1 MDAAGRA
8 GGSQQGHP
16 GGGDGDAPG
25 DAPMDRYLRS
35 QGLYR
40 KKVAKDG
47 SCLFRAV
54 AEQVLHSQSR
64 HMDVRMACVD
74 YLRKNREKFEAFIEG
89 PFEEYLKNLEN
100 PQEWVGQVEISA
112 LSLMYKKDFI
122 IYREPNASPSR
133 VTENGFSDKVL
144 LCFSNGNHYDIV
156 YPIEYAEKAAL
167 CQSLLYELL
176 YEKVFNVDVK
186 KIVAELSAVGGTG
199 ESNGSSEVSASDS
212 EDDNYR
218 SKATTASDV
227 NGMKS
232 LSGNKHL
239 ESNGNST
246 LVVVP
251 KKVLKSLDP
260 LVYRNIEY
268 DVWLQSK
275 WDQQKQ
281 DFSIAAGMQYS
292 VGDKC
297 KVRLDH
303 NGKFYN
309 AHIQEVRSDNG
320 PVVVFVEELGA
331 KHAVSLKSLKP
342 LPQTSPMEGWNTV
355 PGKKIKKFF
364 PTWGQNAQPDAE
376 CRGPKGQSKSIKP
389 QSALPPRLQHTV
401 GTRQHQFLSSGP
413 QPHQTSTEQKP
424 PGRNPS
430 QSVRKAE
437 RERAEDLTPG
447 SRDCN
452 YFGLSPEERREK
464 QAIEESRSLYEI
476 QQRDEQAF
484 PALCNNQSVCQAA
497 TQTMDT
503 SNQKKFSTNERRNS
517 KWTAEVEEQQK
528 EKESN
533 SRQIH
538 LSQKLEPNSSENSQD
553 ESYPKASSPL
563 EQVKIDSAFLA
574 EQVRNVCLISKFSS
588 QETSDKGEL
597 HHSHNLTECLP
608 SITPTP
614 SPVFSEVHL
623 PPPVP
628 SVPAIVP
635 AWPSEPTSYGP
646 AGIPSQIPASSLMP
660 GPAAGPDSIV
670 SQAQVTSASVAGVP
684 VWLQAVNQP
693 LMPLPQTL
701 NPYQDPLYPGFPL
714 SEKGERAVAPS
725 YSLCNTGEDLPKDK
739 NILRFFFNLGVKAYS
754 CPMWA
759 PHSYL
764 YPLHQAYLAACRMYP
779 NVSLPVYPHSPWFQ
793 EAPPAQNESETARP
807 NRHFGVQSE
816 ARSNGQI
823 PQVDSRSPSLPLIIP
838 TAQVTESQGQVC
850 VETENPAQA
859 LHANYEE
866 SLRGKNMFPQP
877 PFGHNHFLGAVPIA
891 PHFFPHFWYGYP
903 VQGFIE
909 NSVGRPSVVMSPE
922 DKEAAAG
929 TSANMY
935 VGKESSPPVPGVNC
949 AEQLQKT
956 NSSSGTNT
964 VPFPVAGPGSQ
975 CSAPKDTSV
984 RAPQLE
990 QTCPL
995 AAPKQKTSGQQQH
1008 SAPQT
1013 QGTERQPAAPAS
1025 QPLLSEPPKSELKN
1039 SIPSRKEKTGK
1050 GRDSKGAANLQT
1062 ESRAQRM
1069 REESSEDENEVSD
1082 MLRSGRSKQFYNQ
1095 TYGGG
1100 RRPRLERGYS
1110 SRGGYQFQR
1119 NEEAWKGPPGR
1130 SRDDSYQYQRNF
1142 RGQPYR
1148 NDRRRATLGDNQR
1161 GQQA

>member
-1 MDAAGRA
+1 
-8 GGSQQGHP
+8 
-16 GGGDGDAPG
+16 
-25 DAPMDRYLRS
+25 
-35 QGLYR
+35 
-40 KKVAKDG
+40 K
-47 SCLFRAV
+47 
-54 AEQVLHSQSR
+54 
-64 HMDVRMACVD
+64 
-74 YLRKNREKFEAFIEG
+74 
-89 PFEEYLKNLEN
+89 
-100 PQEWVGQVEISA
+100 
-112 LSLMYKKDFI
+112 I
-122 IYREPNASPSR
+122 I
-133 VTENGFSDKVL
+133 
-144 LCFSNGNHYDIV
+144 
-156 YPIEYAEKAAL
+156 
-167 CQSLLYELL
+167 
-176 YEKVFNVDVK
+176 
-186 KIVAELSAVGGTG
+186 AELSAVGVTE

-218 SKATTASDV
+218 NKATTVSDM
-227 NGMKS
+227 NGLKS
-232 LSGNKHL
+232 LSGSKHL
-239 ESNGNST
+239 KSNGNPT
-246 LVVVP
+246 LLVLP
-251 KKVLKSLDP
+251 KKVLKSLNP
-260 LVYRNIEY
+260 SVYRNVEY

-309 AHIQEVRSDNG
+309 AHIQEVCSENG
-320 PVVVFVEELGA
+320 PVVVFVEELG
-331 KHAVSLKSLKP
+331 SLKP
-342 LPQTSPMEGWNTV
+342 LPQASPMEGWNTV

-364 PTWGQNAQPDAE
+364 PTWGQNAQPDAD
-376 CRGPKGQSKSIKP
+376 CRGAKNQSKSIKP

-401 GTRQHQFLSSGP
+401 GTRQHQFLCSGP
-413 QPHQTSTEQKP
+413 QPHQTSTEQKA

-430 QSVRKAE
+430 QTVRKPD
-437 RERAEDLTPG
+437 RERTEDLNHG

-484 PALCNNQSVCQAA
+484 PALSNVCFHSAFFILVHEPLI
-497 TQTMDT
+497 
-503 SNQKKFSTNERRNS
+503 SNCFAVLALQYNS
-517 KWTAEVEEQQK
+517 KVKGIFFTLTFYIEIC
-528 EKESN
+528 ES
-533 SRQIH
+533 I
-538 LSQKLEPNSSENSQD
+538 NSQD

-563 EQVKIDSAFLA
+563 EQVKTDSPIPA
-574 EQVRNVCLISKFSS
+574 EQ
-588 QETSDKGEL
+588 
-597 HHSHNLTECLP
+597 NLTECLP
-608 SITPTP
+608 SVTPTP

-623 PPPVP
+623 PPAVP

-635 AWPSEPTSYGP
+635 AWPSEPTTYGP
-646 AGIPSQIPASSLMP
+646 AGIPAQIPASSLMP
-660 GPAAGPDSIV
+660 APATGPDSIV
-670 SQAQVTSASVAGVP
+670 SQAQVTSAPVAGVP
-684 VWLQAVNQP
+684 VSLQAVNQP

-701 NPYQDPLYPGFPL
+701 NPYQDPLYPGFPF

-725 YSLCNTGEDLPKDK
+725 YSLCNTGEDLPKDQ
-739 NILRFFFNLGVKAYS
+739 ILFFSFPHPVLQAYS

-779 NVSLPVYPHSPWFQ
+779 NVSLPVYPHNPWFQ
-793 EAPPAQNESETARP
+793 EAPPTQNENETART
-807 NRHFGVQSE
+807 NRHFPVLSE

-838 TAQVTESQGQVC
+838 TAQVSESQGQVC
-850 VETENPAQA
+850 VETENPVQA

-891 PHFFPHFWYGYP
+891 PPFFPHFWYGYP

-909 NSVGRPSVVMSPE
+909 NSVARPNVVMSPE
-922 DKEAAAG
+922 DKEATAS
-929 TSANMY
+929 TSATMY
-935 VGKESSPPVPGVNC
+935 VAKECSPPVPVVNC

-956 NSSSGTNT
+956 NSSSSSNT
-964 VPFPVAGPGSQ
+964 VPFPVAGASSD
-975 CSAPKDTSV
+975 CSVPKETSA

-995 AAPKQKTSGQQQH
+995 ASPAKQKPAGQQNR
-1008 SAPQT
+1008 SLQT
-1013 QGTERQPAAPAS
+1013 QGTERQTAVPNTP
-1025 QPLLSEPPKSELKN
+1025 PLLAEPLKNELKN
-1039 SIPSRKEKTGK
+1039 SIPSRKEKTDK
-1050 GRDSKGAANLQT
+1050 GRDSKGAGNLQT
-1062 ESRAQRM
+1062 ESRAQRT
-1069 REESSEDENEVSD
+1069 REESSEDESEVSD

-1100 RRPRLERGYS
+1100 RRPRLEWGYS

-1119 NEEAWKGPPGR
+1119 NEEAWKGPPSR

-1142 RGQPYR
+1142 RGRPYR

-1161 GQQA
+1161 GHQA

>member
-8 GGSQQGHP
+8 GGGEQSQP
-16 GGGDGDAPG
+16 GSGRDAPG
-25 DAPMDRYLRS
+25 DTSMDRYLRY

-64 HMDVRMACVD
+64 HIDVRMACVD

-89 PFEEYLKNLEN
+89 SFEDYLKSLEN

-122 IYREPNASPSR
+122 IYQEPNASPSR

-176 YEKVFNVDVK
+176 YEKVFDVDVK
-186 KIVAELSAVGGTG
+186 KIMAELSAVGVAE

-212 EDDNYR
+212 EDDSYR
-218 SKATTASDV
+218 SKATTVSDM

-239 ESNGNST
+239 ESNGSPT
-246 LVVVP
+246 SLVLP

-268 DVWLQSK
+268 DVWLRSR

-292 VGDKC
+292 IGDKC

-309 AHIQEVRSDNG
+309 AHIQEVCSENG

-355 PGKKIKKFF
+355 PGKKIKKFY

-376 CRGPKGQSKSIKP
+376 CRGPKNQSKSIKP

-401 GTRQHQFLSSGP
+401 GTRQHQFLCSGP
-413 QPHQTSTEQKP
+413 QPHQTSTEQKA
-424 PGRNPS
+424 PGRTPS
-430 QSVRKAE
+430 QSARKAE
-437 RERAEDLTPG
+437 RERGEELSHHG
-447 SRDCN
+447 SRDCH

-484 PALCNNQSVCQAA
+484 PALCNNQLVCQAA
-497 TQTMDT
+497 TQTVDNV
-503 SNQKKFSTNERRNS
+503 NQKKFSNSERRNS
-517 KWTAEVEEQQK
+517 KWTAEVEDQK

-538 LSQKLEPNSSENSQD
+538 LSQKLEPNSSEN
-553 ESYPKASSPL
+553 
-563 EQVKIDSAFLA
+563 
-574 EQVRNVCLISKFSS
+574 
-588 QETSDKGEL
+588 
-597 HHSHNLTECLP
+597 LTECLP
-608 SITPTP
+608 SVTPTP

-623 PPPVP
+623 PPAVP

-635 AWPSEPTSYGP
+635 AWPSEPATYGP
-646 AGIPSQIPASSLMP
+646 AGIPTQIPASSLMP
-660 GPAAGPDSIV
+660 GPATGPDSIV
-670 SQAQVTSASVAGVP
+670 SQAQVTSASGAGVP

-701 NPYQDPLYPGFPL
+701 NPYQDPLYPGFPFN
-714 SEKGERAVAPS
+714 EKGERAVAPP
-725 YSLCNTGEDLPKDK
+725 YSLCSTGDDLPKDK

-779 NVSLPVYPHSPWFQ
+779 NVSLPVYPHNPWFQ
-793 EAPPAQNESETARP
+793 EAAPAQNENDTARP
-807 NRHFGVQSE
+807 NRHFAVQTE

-823 PQVDSRSPSLPLIIP
+823 PQVDRSPSLPLIIP
-838 TAQVTESQGQVC
+838 SAQVTESQGQVC
-850 VETENPAQA
+850 VEPENPAQA

-891 PHFFPHFWYGYP
+891 PPFFPHFWYGYP

-909 NSVGRPSVVMSPE
+909 NSVARPNVVLSPE

-929 TSANMY
+929 TSASMY
-935 VGKESSPPVPGVNC
+935 VGKECSPPVPGVNC

-956 NSSSGTNT
+956 NSGSNT
-964 VPFPVAGPGSQ
+964 VPFPVAAAGT
-975 CSAPKDTSV
+975 PKDTSA

-990 QTCPL
+990 QTSP
-995 AAPKQKTSGQQQH
+995 AAPKQKAAGQQH
-1008 SAPQT
+1008 RPPQT
-1013 QGTERQPAAPAS
+1013 QGPDRPTAGPSTQA
-1025 QPLLSEPPKSELKN
+1025 LLAEPPKNELKAGT
-1039 SIPSRKEKTGK
+1039 PGRKERPAK
-1050 GRDSKGAANLQT
+1050 GRESKGAGNAQPD
-1062 ESRAQRM
+1062 SRAQRT
-1069 REESSEDENEVSD
+1069 REESSEDDTEVSD

-1100 RRPRLERGYS
+1100 RRPRPDRGYS

-1119 NEEAWKGPPGR
+1119 NEEAWKGPPSR
-1130 SRDDSYQYQRNF
+1130 SRDDGYQYQRNF

-1148 NDRRRATLGDNQR
+1148 NDRRRAALGDNQR

>member
-8 GGSQQGHP
+8 GGGEQSHP
-16 GGGDGDAPG
+16 GSGGDAPG
-25 DAPMDRYLRS
+25 DTSMDRYLRS

-64 HMDVRMACVD
+64 HIDVRMACVD
-74 YLRKNREKFEAFIEG
+74 YLRKHREKFEAFIEG
-89 PFEEYLKNLEN
+89 PFEDYLKSLEN

-122 IYREPNASPSR
+122 IYQEPNASPSR

-176 YEKVFNVDVK
+176 YEKVFDMDVK
-186 KIVAELSAVGGTG
+186 KIMAELSAVGVTE

-218 SKATTASDV
+218 SKATTVSDM

-239 ESNGNST
+239 ESNGNPTS
-246 LVVVP
+246 LVLP

-260 LVYRNIEY
+260 LVYRNVEY
-268 DVWLQSK
+268 DVWLRSK

-292 VGDKC
+292 IGDKC

-309 AHIQEVRSDNG
+309 AHIQEVFSQNG

-355 PGKKIKKFF
+355 PGKKIKKFY

-376 CRGPKGQSKSIKP
+376 CRGPKNQSKSIKP

-401 GTRQHQFLSSGP
+401 GTRQHQFLCSGP
-413 QPHQTSTEQKP
+413 QPHQTSTEQKAP
-424 PGRNPS
+424 VRNPS
-430 QSVRKAE
+430 QSARKVE
-437 RERAEDLTPG
+437 RERSEELSHG

-497 TQTMDT
+497 TQTVDNV
-503 SNQKKFSTNERRNS
+503 NQKKFSNSERRNS
-517 KWTAEVEEQQK
+517 KWTAEVEEQK

-538 LSQKLEPNSSENSQD
+538 LSQKLEPNSSEKNSQD

-563 EQVKIDSAFLA
+563 EQVKTDSPILA
-574 EQVRNVCLISKFSS
+574 EQ
-588 QETSDKGEL
+588 
-597 HHSHNLTECLP
+597 NLTECLTT
-608 SITPTP
+608 ITPTP

-623 PPPVP
+623 PPAVP

-635 AWPSEPTSYGP
+635 AWPSEPATYGP
-646 AGIPSQIPASSLMP
+646 AGIPTQIPASSLMP
-660 GPAAGPDSIV
+660 GPATGPDSIV
-670 SQAQVTSASVAGVP
+670 SQA
-684 VWLQAVNQP
+684 
-693 LMPLPQTL
+693 QTL
-701 NPYQDPLYPGFPL
+701 NPYQDPLYPGFPFN
-714 SEKGERAVAPS
+714 EKGERAVAPP
-725 YSLCNTGEDLPKDK
+725 YSLCSTGEDLPKDK

-779 NVSLPVYPHSPWFQ
+779 NVSLPVYPHNPWFQ
-793 EAPPAQNESETARP
+793 EAAPTQNENETARP
-807 NRHFGVQSE
+807 NRHFAVQTE

-823 PQVDSRSPSLPLIIP
+823 PQVDRSPSLPLIIP
-838 TAQVTESQGQVC
+838 SAQVTESQGQVC
-850 VETENPAQA
+850 VEPENPAQA

-891 PHFFPHFWYGYP
+891 PPFFPHFWYGYP

-909 NSVGRPSVVMSPE
+909 NSVARPNVVLSPE
-922 DKEAAAG
+922 DKEAAVG
-929 TSANMY
+929 TSASMY
-935 VGKESSPPVPGVNC
+935 VGKECSPPVPGVNC
-949 AEQLQKT
+949 AEQLQKSNT
-956 NSSSGTNT
+956 GSGSNT
-964 VPFPVAGPGSQ
+964 VPFPVAAAGT
-975 CSAPKDTSV
+975 PKDASA

-990 QTCPL
+990 QTCPS
-995 AAPKQKTSGQQQH
+995 AASKQKADGQQNRP
-1008 SAPQT
+1008 PQT
-1013 QGTERQPAAPAS
+1013 QGPERPTAGPS
-1025 QPLLSEPPKSELKN
+1025 TQPLLAEPPKTELK
-1039 SIPSRKEKTGK
+1039 PGTPGRKEKPAK
-1050 GRDSKGAANLQT
+1050 GRESKGAGNVQT
-1062 ESRAQRM
+1062 ESRVQRT
-1069 REESSEDENEVSD
+1069 REESSEDDTEVSD

-1100 RRPRLERGYS
+1100 RRPRPDRGYS

-1119 NEEAWKGPPGR
+1119 NEDAWKGPPSR
-1130 SRDDSYQYQRNF
+1130 SRDDGYQYQRNF

>member
-1 MDAAGRA
+1 
-8 GGSQQGHP
+8 S
-16 GGGDGDAPG
+16 
-25 DAPMDRYLRS
+25 MDRYLRS

-40 KKVAKDG
+40 KRVAKDG

-54 AEQVLHSQSR
+54 AEQVLHCQSR
-64 HMDVRMACVD
+64 HIDVRMACVD

-89 PFEEYLKNLEN
+89 PFEEYLKCLEN

-122 IYREPNASPSR
+122 IYREPNASPSH

-156 YPIEYAEKAAL
+156 YPIEYSERAAL

-176 YEKVFNVDVK
+176 YERVFDTDVK
-186 KIVAELSAVGGTG
+186 QIIAELSAVDVTE

-212 EDDNYR
+212 EDDNYK
-218 SKATTASDV
+218 SKATTVSDM
-227 NGMKS
+227 NGLKS

-239 ESNGNST
+239 KSNGNST
-246 LVVVP
+246 FSILP
-251 KKVLKSLDP
+251 KKVIKSLNP
-260 LVYRNIEY
+260 SVYRNVEY

-309 AHIQEVRSDNG
+309 AHIQEVCSENG

-364 PTWGQNAQPDAE
+364 PTWGQNAQADAD
-376 CRGPKGQSKSIKP
+376 CRGPKNQSKPVKP
-389 QSALPPRLQHTV
+389 QTALPPRLQHAV
-401 GTRQHQFLSSGP
+401 GTRQHQFLCPGP
-413 QPHQTSTEQKP
+413 QSHQTSTEQKA
-424 PGRNPS
+424 PGRSPS
-430 QSVRKAE
+430 QSVRKSD
-437 RERAEDLTPG
+437 RERTEDLNQ
-447 SRDCN
+447 SNRDCN
-452 YFGLSPEERREK
+452 YFGLSPEERKEK

-484 PALCNNQSVCQAA
+484 PALSNVCFFDSNFLTVFHFEGLILERQSLTGLSCNSH
-497 TQTMDT
+497 
-503 SNQKKFSTNERRNS
+503 
-517 KWTAEVEEQQK
+517 KWCHGSFTRLCLGVT
-528 EKESN
+528 ESN

-538 LSQKLEPNSSENSQD
+538 LSQKLEPNSSEDSQD

-563 EQVKIDSAFLA
+563 EQVKTDSPILA
-574 EQVRNVCLISKFSS
+574 EQK
-588 QETSDKGEL
+588 
-597 HHSHNLTECLP
+597 LTECLP
-608 SITPTP
+608 SATPAP
-614 SPVFSEVHL
+614 SPIFSEVHL
-623 PPPVP
+623 PPTVP
-628 SVPAIVP
+628 SLPAIVP
-635 AWPSEPTSYGP
+635 AWPSEPTTYGVP
-646 AGIPSQIPASSLMP
+646 GIPAQIPAPSMMP
-660 GPAAGPDSIV
+660 APATGPDSIV
-670 SQAQVTSASVAGVP
+670 SQAQVTSAPVAGVP
-684 VWLQAVNQP
+684 VSIQAVNQP

-701 NPYQDPLYPGFPL
+701 NPYQDPLYPGFPF

-779 NVSLPVYPHSPWFQ
+779 NVSLPVYPHNPWFQ
-793 EAPPAQNESETARP
+793 EAPQTPNENETART
-807 NRHFGVQSE
+807 NRHFPVQNE
-816 ARSNGQI
+816 AISNGQSS
-823 PQVDSRSPSLPLIIP
+823 QVDNRSPSLPLIIP
-838 TAQVTESQGQVC
+838 TAQVSESQGQIC
-850 VETENPAQA
+850 VESENPVQT
-859 LHANYEE
+859 LHTNYDD

-877 PFGHNHFLGAVPIA
+877 PFGHNPFLGAVPIA
-891 PHFFPHFWYGYP
+891 PPFFPHFWYGYP

-909 NSVGRPSVVMSPE
+909 NSAARPNVVMSPE
-922 DKEAAAG
+922 EKEA
-929 TSANMY
+929 TRSTPANMY
-935 VGKESSPPVPGVNC
+935 LAKECSPPVPGVSC
-949 AEQLQKT
+949 VEQPQKT
-956 NSSSGTNT
+956 NSGSSSST
-964 VPFPVAGPGSQ
+964 VPLPVVGASSE
-975 CSAPKDTSV
+975 CSAPNEPLA
-984 RAPQLE
+984 RAPKLE
-990 QTCPL
+990 QTCTSASP
-995 AAPKQKTSGQQQH
+995 AKQAIAGLQNR
-1008 SAPQT
+1008 APQI
-1013 QGTERQPAAPAS
+1013 QRIERQAVVPNPTTSLVA
-1025 QPLLSEPPKSELKN
+1025 EPPKNELKN
-1039 SIPSRKEKTGK
+1039 TIPSRKEKTDK
-1050 GRDSKGAANLQT
+1050 VRDSKGTGNLQA
-1062 ESRAQRM
+1062 ESRAQRT
-1069 REESSEDENEVSD
+1069 REESSEDESEVSD

-1100 RRPRLERGYS
+1100 RRPRLEWGYS

-1119 NEEAWKGPPGR
+1119 NEEAWKGPPSR
-1130 SRDDSYQYQRNF
+1130 SRDEGYQYQRNF
-1142 RGQPYR
+1142 RGRPYR

-1161 GQQA
+1161 GHQA

>member
-8 GGSQQGHP
+8 GGGEQSQP
-16 GGGDGDAPG
+16 GSGRDAPG
-25 DAPMDRYLRS
+25 DTSMDRYLRS

-64 HMDVRMACVD
+64 HIDVRMACVD
-74 YLRKNREKFEAFIEG
+74 YLRQNREKFEAFIEG
-89 PFEEYLKNLEN
+89 PFEDYLKSLEN

-122 IYREPNASPSR
+122 IYQEPNASPSR

-176 YEKVFNVDVK
+176 YEKVFDVDVK
-186 KIVAELSAVGGTG
+186 KIMAELSAVGVAE

-218 SKATTASDV
+218 SKATTVSDM

-239 ESNGNST
+239 ESNGSPT
-246 LVVVP
+246 SLVLP

-268 DVWLQSK
+268 DVWLRSR

-309 AHIQEVRSDNG
+309 AHIQEVCSENG

-355 PGKKIKKFF
+355 PGKKIKKFY

-376 CRGPKGQSKSIKP
+376 CRGPKNQSKSIKP

-401 GTRQHQFLSSGP
+401 GTRQHQFLCSGP
-413 QPHQTSTEQKP
+413 QPHQTSTEQKA

-430 QSVRKAE
+430 QSARKAE
-437 RERAEDLTPG
+437 RERGEELSQHGA
-447 SRDCN
+447 RDCH

-484 PALCNNQSVCQAA
+484 PALCNNQLVCQAA
-497 TQTMDT
+497 TQTVDNV
-503 SNQKKFSTNERRNS
+503 NQKKLFSNSERRNS
-517 KWTAEVEEQQK
+517 KWTAEVEEQK

-538 LSQKLEPNSSENSQD
+538 LSQKLEPNSSEN
-553 ESYPKASSPL
+553 
-563 EQVKIDSAFLA
+563 
-574 EQVRNVCLISKFSS
+574 
-588 QETSDKGEL
+588 
-597 HHSHNLTECLP
+597 LTECLP
-608 SITPTP
+608 SVTPTP

-623 PPPVP
+623 PPAVP

-635 AWPSEPTSYGP
+635 AWPSEPATYGP
-646 AGIPSQIPASSLMP
+646 AGIPTQIPASSLMP
-660 GPAAGPDSIV
+660 GPATGPDSIV
-670 SQAQVTSASVAGVP
+670 SQAQVTSASGAGVP

-701 NPYQDPLYPGFPL
+701 NPYQDPLYPGFPFN
-714 SEKGERAVAPS
+714 EKGERAVAPP
-725 YSLCNTGEDLPKDK
+725 YSLCSTGDDLPKDK

-779 NVSLPVYPHSPWFQ
+779 NVSLPVYPHNPWFQ
-793 EAPPAQNESETARP
+793 EAAPAQNENDPARP
-807 NRHFGVQSE
+807 NRHFAVQTE

-823 PQVDSRSPSLPLIIP
+823 PQVDRSPSLPLIIP
-838 TAQVTESQGQVC
+838 SAQVTESQGQVC
-850 VETENPAQA
+850 VEPENPAQA

-891 PHFFPHFWYGYP
+891 PPFFPHFWYGYP

-909 NSVGRPSVVMSPE
+909 NSVARPNLVLSPE

-929 TSANMY
+929 SSASMY
-935 VGKESSPPVPGVNC
+935 VGKECSPPVPGVNC

-956 NSSSGTNT
+956 NSGSNT
-964 VPFPVAGPGSQ
+964 VPFPVAAAGT
-975 CSAPKDTSV
+975 PKDTSA

-990 QTCPL
+990 QTCP
-995 AAPKQKTSGQQQH
+995 AAPKQKAAGQQH
-1008 SAPQT
+1008 RPPQT
-1013 QGTERQPAAPAS
+1013 QGPERPTAGPSTQA
-1025 QPLLSEPPKSELKN
+1025 LLAEPPKNELKAGT
-1039 SIPSRKEKTGK
+1039 PGRKERPAK
-1050 GRDSKGAANLQT
+1050 GRESKGAGNVQPD
-1062 ESRAQRM
+1062 SRAQRT
-1069 REESSEDENEVSD
+1069 REESSEDDTEVSD

-1100 RRPRLERGYS
+1100 RRPRPDRGYS

-1119 NEEAWKGPPGR
+1119 NEEAWKGPPSR
-1130 SRDDSYQYQRNF
+1130 SRDDGYQYQRNF

-1148 NDRRRATLGDNQR
+1148 NDRRRAALGDNQR

>member
-1 MDAAGRA
+1 MEAAGRA
-8 GGSQQGHP
+8 EGEEQSQRGGSSM
-16 GGGDGDAPG
+16 DTPG
-25 DAPMDRYLRS
+25 DASMDSYLRS

-40 KKVAKDG
+40 KRVAKDG

-64 HMDVRMACVD
+64 HIDVRMACVD

-89 PFEEYLKNLEN
+89 PYEEYLKCLEN

-122 IYREPNASPSR
+122 IYREPNASPSH

-156 YPIEYAEKAAL
+156 YPIEYSEKAAL

-176 YEKVFNVDVK
+176 YEKVFDTDVK
-186 KIVAELSAVGGTG
+186 KVIAELSAGGVTE
-199 ESNGSSEVSASDS
+199 ESNGSSDVSASDS
-212 EDDNYR
+212 DDDSYR
-218 SKATTASDV
+218 SKASTLSDM
-227 NGMKS
+227 NGLKS
-232 LSGNKHL
+232 AAGDKHL
-239 ESNGNST
+239 KSNENPAS
-246 LVVVP
+246 LVLP
-251 KKVLKSLDP
+251 KKVLKSLNP
-260 LVYRNIEY
+260 SVYRNVEY

-309 AHIQEVRSDNG
+309 AHIQEVCSENG

-342 LPQTSPMEGWNTV
+342 LPQASPMEGWNTV

-364 PTWGQNAQPDAE
+364 PTWGQNAQPDAD
-376 CRGPKGQSKSIKP
+376 CRGLKNQSKSIKP

-401 GTRQHQFLSSGP
+401 GARQHQFLCSGP
-413 QPHQTSTEQKP
+413 QSHQTSTEQKA

-430 QSVRKAE
+430 QTARKPE
-437 RERAEDLTPG
+437 WERAEDLNHST
-447 SRDCN
+447 RDSN
-452 YFGLSPEERREK
+452 YFGLSPEERWEK

-484 PALCNNQSVCQAA
+484 PALSNVGPSVCQAA
-497 TQTMDT
+497 TQTVDNL
-503 SNQKKFSTNERRNS
+503 NQKKLSGNERRNS
-517 KWTAEVEEQQK
+517 KWTAEVEEQK

-538 LSQKLEPNSSENSQD
+538 LSQKLEPNSSEKSSQD
-553 ESYPKASSPL
+553 ESYPKASPPL
-563 EQVKIDSAFLA
+563 ERVKTDSPVLA
-574 EQVRNVCLISKFSS
+574 EQ
-588 QETSDKGEL
+588 
-597 HHSHNLTECLP
+597 NLTECLP
-608 SITPTP
+608 SVTPTP
-614 SPVFSEVHL
+614 PPVFSEVHL
-623 PPPVP
+623 PPAVP

-635 AWPSEPTSYGP
+635 AWPSEPTPYGP
-646 AGIPSQIPASSLMP
+646 AGIPAQIPASSLMP
-660 GPAAGPDSIV
+660 APAAGPDSIV
-670 SQAQVTSASVAGVP
+670 SQAQVTSAPVAGVP
-684 VWLQAVNQP
+684 VSLQAVNQP

-701 NPYQDPLYPGFPL
+701 NPYQDPLYPGFPF

-779 NVSLPVYPHSPWFQ
+779 NVSLPVYPHNPWFQ
-793 EAPPAQNESETARP
+793 EAPPALNENETARAT
-807 NRHFGVQSE
+807 RHFPVQSE
-816 ARSNGQI
+816 ARANGQI
-823 PQVDSRSPSLPLIIP
+823 PQLDSRSPSLPLMIP
-838 TAQVTESQGQVC
+838 TAQVSEGQGQVC
-850 VETENPAQA
+850 VESENPVQA
-859 LHANYEE
+859 LHAGYEE
-866 SLRGKNMFPQP
+866 SLRGKTVFPQP

-891 PHFFPHFWYGYP
+891 PPFFPHFWYGYP

-909 NSVGRPSVVMSPE
+909 NSVARPNVILSPE
-922 DKEAAAG
+922 DKEAAAN
-929 TSANMY
+929 TSAGLY
-935 VGKESSPPVPGVNC
+935 VAKECSPPVNC

-956 NSSSGTNT
+956 NSSGDSNAALVPGAGTSGE
-964 VPFPVAGPGSQ
+964 
-975 CSAPKDTSV
+975 CSAPREASV
-984 RAPQLE
+984 RAPPLQ
-990 QTCPL
+990 QACPS
-995 AAPKQKTSGQQQH
+995 ASPAKQKAAGQQNR
-1008 SAPQT
+1008 SPQI
-1013 QGTERQPAAPAS
+1013 QGTERQSAAPNAP
-1025 QPLLSEPPKSELKN
+1025 PLLAEPLRNELKTG
-1039 SIPSRKEKTGK
+1039 PAGRKEKPDK
-1050 GRDSKGAANLQT
+1050 GRDPKSAGNLQA
-1062 ESRAQRM
+1062 ESRAPRM
-1069 REESSEDENEVSD
+1069 KEESSEDEGEVSD

-1100 RRPRLERGYS
+1100 RRPRLEWGYS

-1119 NEEAWKGPPGR
+1119 NEEAWKGPPSRG
-1130 SRDDSYQYQRNF
+1130 RDDGYQYQRNF
-1142 RGQPYR
+1142 RGRPYR
-1148 NDRRRATLGDNQR
+1148 NDRRRAALGDNHR
-1161 GQQA
+1161 GHQA

>member
-1 MDAAGRA
+1 MEAACKPD
-8 GGSQQGHP
+8 GGEQRHQ
-16 GGGDGDAPG
+16 GGGVGAPG
-25 DAPMDRYLRS
+25 DASMDGYLRS

-40 KKVAKDG
+40 KRVAKDG

-64 HMDVRMACVD
+64 HIDVRMACVD
-74 YLRKNREKFEAFIEG
+74 YLRKNREKFEAVSIF
-89 PFEEYLKNLEN
+89 
-100 PQEWVGQVEISA
+100 EWVGQVEISA

-122 IYREPNASPSR
+122 IYREPNASPSH

-156 YPIEYAEKAAL
+156 YPIEYSEKAAL

-176 YEKVFNVDVK
+176 YEKVFDTDVK
-186 KIVAELSAVGGTG
+186 KIIAELSAVGVTE

-218 SKATTASDV
+218 SKATTVSDM
-227 NGMKS
+227 NGLKS
-232 LSGNKHL
+232 VSGNKN
-239 ESNGNST
+239 NGNPT
-246 LVVVP
+246 LLVLP
-251 KKVLKSLDP
+251 KKVLKSLNP
-260 LVYRNIEY
+260 SVYRNVEY

-297 KVRLDH
+297 KDFESNVLK
-303 NGKFYN
+303 NGKIHRYFSLHN
-309 AHIQEVRSDNG
+309 SLFCR
-320 PVVVFVEELGA
+320 
-331 KHAVSLKSLKP
+331 HAVSLKSLKP
-342 LPQTSPMEGWNTV
+342 LPQASPMEGWNTV

-364 PTWGQNAQPDAE
+364 STWGQNAQPDAD
-376 CRGPKGQSKSIKP
+376 CRGPKNQSKSIKP

-401 GTRQHQFLSSGP
+401 GTRQHQFLCSGP
-413 QPHQTSTEQKP
+413 QPHQTSTEQKA

-430 QSVRKAE
+430 QTVRKPD
-437 RERAEDLTPG
+437 RERTEDVNHG

-484 PALCNNQSVCQAA
+484 PALSNSVCQAA
-497 TQTMDT
+497 TQTVDNL
-503 SNQKKFSTNERRNS
+503 NQKKFSNNERRNS
-517 KWTAEVEEQQK
+517 KWTAEMEEQK
-528 EKESN
+528 
-533 SRQIH
+533 
-538 LSQKLEPNSSENSQD
+538 
-553 ESYPKASSPL
+553 
-563 EQVKIDSAFLA
+563 
-574 EQVRNVCLISKFSS
+574 
-588 QETSDKGEL
+588 DK
-597 HHSHNLTECLP
+597 ECLP

-623 PPPVP
+623 PPAVP

-635 AWPSEPTSYGP
+635 AWPSEPTTYGP
-646 AGIPSQIPASSLMP
+646 AGIPTQIPASSLMP
-660 GPAAGPDSIV
+660 APATGPDSIV
-670 SQAQVTSASVAGVP
+670 SQAQVTSAPVAGVP
-684 VWLQAVNQP
+684 VSLQAVNQP

-701 NPYQDPLYPGFPL
+701 NPYQDPLYPGFPF

-779 NVSLPVYPHSPWFQ
+779 NVSLPVYPHNPWFQ
-793 EAPPAQNESETARP
+793 EAPPAQNENETART
-807 NRHFGVQSE
+807 NRHFPVQSE

-823 PQVDSRSPSLPLIIP
+823 PPGDGRSLSLPLIIP
-838 TAQVTESQGQVC
+838 TAPVSESQGQVC
-850 VETENPAQA
+850 VESENPAQA

-866 SLRGKNMFPQP
+866 SLRGKNVFPQP

-891 PHFFPHFWYGYP
+891 PPFFPHFWYGYP

-909 NSVGRPSVVMSPE
+909 NSVARPNVVMSPE
-922 DKEAAAG
+922 DKEATAG
-929 TSANMY
+929 TSANVY
-935 VGKESSPPVPGVNC
+935 VAKECSPPAPAASS

-956 NSSSGTNT
+956 NGGSGGSNT
-964 VPFPVAGPGSQ
+964 VAFPGAGASSE
-975 CSAPKDTSV
+975 CSAPKETSA
-984 RAPQLE
+984 RAPALE
-990 QTCPL
+990 QMCPS
-995 AAPKQKTSGQQQH
+995 ASPAKQKPAGQQNR
-1008 SAPQT
+1008 SLQT
-1013 QGTERQPAAPAS
+1013 QGTERQTAAPNAP
-1025 QPLLSEPPKSELKN
+1025 PLSAEPLKN
-1039 SIPSRKEKTGK
+1039 ELRNSVPGRKEKPEK
-1050 GRDSKGAANLQT
+1050 GRDSKGAGNVQI
-1062 ESRAQRM
+1062 ESRAQRT
-1069 REESSEDENEVSD
+1069 REESSEDESEVSD

-1100 RRPRLERGYS
+1100 RRPRLEWGYS
-1110 SRGGYQFQR
+1110 SRGGGYQFQR
-1119 NEEAWKGPPGR
+1119 NEEAWKGAP
-1130 SRDDSYQYQRNF
+1130 SRARDEGYQYQRNF
-1142 RGQPYR
+1142 RGRPYR
-1148 NDRRRATLGDNQR
+1148 NDRRRAALGENQR
-1161 GQQA
+1161 GHQA

>member
-1 MDAAGRA
+1 MEAACRPA
-8 GGSQQGHP
+8 GDEQSQQGM
-16 GGGDGDAPG
+16 DGPG
-25 DAPMDRYLRS
+25 DTSMDCYLRS

-40 KKVAKDG
+40 KRVAKDG

-64 HMDVRMACVD
+64 HIDVRMACVD

-89 PFEEYLKNLEN
+89 PFEEYLKCLEN

-122 IYREPNASPSR
+122 IYREPNASPSH

-156 YPIEYAEKAAL
+156 YPIEYSEKAAL

-176 YEKVFNVDVK
+176 YEKVFDTDVK
-186 KIVAELSAVGGTG
+186 KIIAELSAVGATDD
-199 ESNGSSEVSASDS
+199 SNGSSEVSASDS
-212 EDDNYR
+212 DDDNCR
-218 SKATTASDV
+218 SKAATVSDM
-227 NGMKS
+227 NGLKS
-232 LSGNKHL
+232 PSDNKHL
-239 ESNGNST
+239 KSNGNPT
-246 LVVVP
+246 LLVLP
-251 KKVLKSLDP
+251 KKVLKSLNP
-260 LVYRNIEY
+260 SVYRNVEY

-275 WDQQKQ
+275 LDQQKQ

-309 AHIQEVRSDNG
+309 AHIQEVCSENG

-331 KHAVSLKSLKP
+331 KHTVSLKSLKP
-342 LPQTSPMEGWNTV
+342 LPQASPMEGWNTV
-355 PGKKIKKFF
+355 PGKKMKKFF
-364 PTWGQNAQPDAE
+364 PTWGQNAQPDAD
-376 CRGPKGQSKSIKP
+376 CRGPKNQSKSIKP
-389 QSALPPRLQHTV
+389 QPALPPRLQHTV
-401 GTRQHQFLSSGP
+401 GTRQHQFSCSGP
-413 QPHQTSTEQKP
+413 QPHQTSTEQKA

-430 QSVRKAE
+430 QTVRKPE
-437 RERAEDLTPG
+437 RERSEDLNPG

-484 PALCNNQSVCQAA
+484 PALSNNQSVCQAA
-497 TQTMDT
+497 TQTVDNL
-503 SNQKKFSTNERRNS
+503 NQKKLSNNERRNS
-517 KWTAEVEEQQK
+517 KWTAEVEEQK

-538 LSQKLEPNSSENSQD
+538 LSQKLEPNSSEKSSQD
-553 ESYPKASSPL
+553 ESYPKASSPV
-563 EQVKIDSAFLA
+563 EQVKTESPPVLA
-574 EQVRNVCLISKFSS
+574 EQVRNVCLISKSSS

-608 SITPTP
+608 SVTPTP

-623 PPPVP
+623 PPAVP

-635 AWPSEPTSYGP
+635 AWPSEPAAYGA
-646 AGIPSQIPASSLMP
+646 AGIPAQIPASTLMP
-660 GPAAGPDSIV
+660 APAAGPDSIV
-670 SQAQVTSASVAGVP
+670 SQA
-684 VWLQAVNQP
+684 
-693 LMPLPQTL
+693 QTL

-714 SEKGERAVAPS
+714 SEKGERAIAPS

-779 NVSLPVYPHSPWFQ
+779 NMSLPMYPHSAWFQ
-793 EAPPAQNESETARP
+793 EAPAQSDSETART
-807 NRHFGVQSE
+807 NRHFPVPGE
-816 ARSNGQI
+816 ARPNGQI
-823 PQVDSRSPSLPLIIP
+823 PQVDSRAASLPLMIP
-838 TAQVTESQGQVC
+838 TAQVSESQGQVC
-850 VETENPAQA
+850 VESENPVQA

-866 SLRGKNMFPQP
+866 SLRGKNMFPQT

-891 PHFFPHFWYGYP
+891 PPFFPHFWYGYP
-903 VQGFIE
+903 VQGFID
-909 NSVGRPSVVMSPE
+909 NSAARPNVVLSPE
-922 DKEAAAG
+922 DKEAAAN
-929 TSANMY
+929 TVVNMY
-935 VGKESSPPVPGVNC
+935 VAKECLPPVPVVNC
-949 AEQLQKT
+949 AEQLPKVG
-956 NSSSGTNT
+956 SSSNT
-964 VPFPVAGPGSQ
+964 MPFPVAGASSE
-975 CSAPKDTSV
+975 CSAPKEASA

-990 QTCPL
+990 HTCPS
-995 AAPKQKTSGQQQH
+995 ASSTKHKPAGQQNR
-1008 SAPQT
+1008 PPLT
-1013 QGTERQPAAPAS
+1013 QGTEKQTATPNTPPLAA
-1025 QPLLSEPPKSELKN
+1025 EPPKNELKH
-1039 SIPSRKEKTGK
+1039 SICSRKDKSDK
-1050 GRDSKGAANLQT
+1050 GRDCRGMGSLQA
-1062 ESRAQRM
+1062 ESRVQRA
-1069 REESSEDENEVSD
+1069 REESSEDESEVSD

-1100 RRPRLERGYS
+1100 RRPRLEWGYS

-1119 NEEAWKGPPGR
+1119 NEEAWKGPPSR
-1130 SRDDSYQYQRNF
+1130 SRDDGHQYQRNF
-1142 RGQPYR
+1142 RGRPYR

-1161 GQQA
+1161 GHQA

>member
-1 MDAAGRA
+1 MRVDNERC
-8 GGSQQGHP
+8 GGSPRCEAVNMEAACRPDGGEQTHQGS
-16 GGGDGDAPG
+16 GMDAPG
-25 DAPMDRYLRS
+25 DASMDCYLRS

-40 KKVAKDG
+40 KRVAKDG

-64 HMDVRMACVD
+64 HIDVRMACVD
-74 YLRKNREKFEAFIEG
+74 YLRKHREKFEAFIEG
-89 PFEEYLKNLEN
+89 PFEEYLKCLEN

-122 IYREPNASPSR
+122 IYREPNASPSH

-156 YPIEYAEKAAL
+156 YPIEYSEKAAL

-176 YEKVFNVDVK
+176 YEKVFDTDVK
-186 KIVAELSAVGGTG
+186 KIIAELSAVGVTE

-218 SKATTASDV
+218 SKATTVSDM
-227 NGMKS
+227 NGLKS

-239 ESNGNST
+239 KSNGNPT
-246 LVVVP
+246 LLVLP
-251 KKVLKSLDP
+251 KKVLKSLNP
-260 LVYRNIEY
+260 SVYRNVEY

-309 AHIQEVRSDNG
+309 AHIQEVCSENG

-342 LPQTSPMEGWNTV
+342 LPQASPMEGWNTV

-364 PTWGQNAQPDAE
+364 PTWGQNAQPDAD
-376 CRGPKGQSKSIKP
+376 CRGAKNQSKSIKP

-401 GTRQHQFLSSGP
+401 GTRQHQFLCSGP
-413 QPHQTSTEQKP
+413 QPHQTSTEQKA

-430 QSVRKAE
+430 QTVRKPD
-437 RERAEDLTPG
+437 RERTEDLNHG

-484 PALCNNQSVCQAA
+484 PALSNNQSVCQAA
-497 TQTMDT
+497 TQTVDNL
-503 SNQKKFSTNERRNS
+503 NQKKFSSNERRNS
-517 KWTAEVEEQQK
+517 KWTAEVEEQK
-528 EKESN
+528 DKESN

-538 LSQKLEPNSSENSQD
+538 LSQKLEPNSSEKNSQD

-563 EQVKIDSAFLA
+563 EQVKPDSPIPA
-574 EQVRNVCLISKFSS
+574 EQ
-588 QETSDKGEL
+588 
-597 HHSHNLTECLP
+597 NLTECLP
-608 SITPTP
+608 SVTPTP

-623 PPPVP
+623 PPTVP

-635 AWPSEPTSYGP
+635 AWPSEPTTYGP
-646 AGIPSQIPASSLMP
+646 AGIPAQIPASSLMP
-660 GPAAGPDSIV
+660 APATGPDSIV
-670 SQAQVTSASVAGVP
+670 SQAQVTSAPVAGVP
-684 VWLQAVNQP
+684 VSLQAVNQP

-701 NPYQDPLYPGFPL
+701 NPYQDPLYPGFPF

-779 NVSLPVYPHSPWFQ
+779 NVSLPVYPHNPWFQ
-793 EAPPAQNESETARP
+793 EAPPTQNENETARTT
-807 NRHFGVQSE
+807 RHFPVLSE

-838 TAQVTESQGQVC
+838 TAQVSESQGQVC
-850 VETENPAQA
+850 VETENPVQA

-891 PHFFPHFWYGYP
+891 PPFFPHFWYGYP

-909 NSVGRPSVVMSPE
+909 NSVARPNVVMSPE
-922 DKEAAAG
+922 DKEATAS
-929 TSANMY
+929 TSATMY
-935 VGKESSPPVPGVNC
+935 VAKECSPPVPVVNC

-956 NSSSGTNT
+956 NSSSGSNT
-964 VPFPVAGPGSQ
+964 VPFPVAGASSD
-975 CSAPKDTSV
+975 CSVPKETSA

-995 AAPKQKTSGQQQH
+995 ASSPAKQKTAGQQNR
-1008 SAPQT
+1008 SLQT
-1013 QGTERQPAAPAS
+1013 QGTERQTAVPNTP
-1025 QPLLSEPPKSELKN
+1025 PLLAEPLKNELKN
-1039 SIPSRKEKTGK
+1039 SIPSRKEKTDK
-1050 GRDSKGAANLQT
+1050 GRDSKGAGNLQT
-1062 ESRAQRM
+1062 ESRAQRT
-1069 REESSEDENEVSD
+1069 REESSEDESEVSD

-1100 RRPRLERGYS
+1100 RRPRLEWGYS

-1119 NEEAWKGPPGR
+1119 NEEAWKGPPSR

-1142 RGQPYR
+1142 RGRPYR

-1161 GQQA
+1161 GHQA

>member
-1 MDAAGRA
+1 MEAAGRPA
-8 GGSQQGHP
+8 GGERSPQG
-16 GGGDGDAPG
+16 GGGDA
-25 DAPMDRYLRS
+25 AMDCYLRS

-40 KKVAKDG
+40 KRVAKDG

-54 AEQVLHSQSR
+54 AEQVLYSQSR
-64 HMDVRMACVD
+64 HIDVRMACVD

-89 PFEEYLKNLEN
+89 PFEEYLKCLEN

-122 IYREPNASPSR
+122 IYREPNACPSH

-156 YPIEYAEKAAL
+156 YPIEYSEKAAL

-176 YEKVFNVDVK
+176 YEKVFDTDVK
-186 KIVAELSAVGGTG
+186 KIIAELSAVGVTE

-218 SKATTASDV
+218 SKATTVGDT
-227 NGMKS
+227 NGLKS

-239 ESNGNST
+239 KSDGSST
-246 LVVVP
+246 LLVLP
-251 KKVLKSLDP
+251 KKVLISLNP
-260 LVYRNIEY
+260 SVYRNVEY

-297 KVRLDH
+297 KVCLDH

-309 AHIQEVRSDNG
+309 AHIQEVCSENG

-342 LPQTSPMEGWNTV
+342 LPQASPMEGWNTV

-364 PTWGQNAQPDAE
+364 PAWGQNAQPDAD
-376 CRGPKGQSKSIKP
+376 CRGPKNQSKSIKP

-401 GTRQHQFLSSGP
+401 GTRQHQFLCSGP
-413 QPHQTSTEQKP
+413 QPHQTSAEQKP

-430 QSVRKAE
+430 QTVRKPD
-437 RERAEDLTPG
+437 RERTEDLNHG
-447 SRDCN
+447 SKDCN

-484 PALCNNQSVCQAA
+484 PALSSNQSVCQAA
-497 TQTMDT
+497 TQAVDNL
-503 SNQKKFSTNERRNS
+503 NQKKFVNNERRNS
-517 KWTAEVEEQQK
+517 KWTAEVEEQK
-528 EKESN
+528 DKESN

-538 LSQKLEPNSSENSQD
+538 LNQKLEPNSSEKNSQD

-563 EQVKIDSAFLA
+563 EQVKPDSPILA

-597 HHSHNLTECLP
+597 HHSHNVTECLP

-623 PPPVP
+623 PPAVP

-635 AWPSEPTSYGP
+635 AWPSDPTTYGP
-646 AGIPSQIPASSLMP
+646 AGIPAQIPASSLM
-660 GPAAGPDSIV
+660 AAAATGPDSIV
-670 SQAQVTSASVAGVP
+670 SQA
-684 VWLQAVNQP
+684 
-693 LMPLPQTL
+693 QTL
-701 NPYQDPLYPGFPL
+701 NPYQDPLYPGFPF

-725 YSLCNTGEDLPKDK
+725 YSLCSTGEDLPKDK

-764 YPLHQAYLAACRMYP
+764 YPLHQAYLTACRMYP
-779 NVSLPVYPHSPWFQ
+779 NVSVPVYPHNPWFQ
-793 EAPPAQNESETARP
+793 EAPPTQNENETART
-807 NRHFGVQSE
+807 NRHFAVPSE
-816 ARSNGQI
+816 TRSNGQI
-823 PQVDSRSPSLPLIIP
+823 PQVDSRSPSLPLIMP
-838 TAQVTESQGQVC
+838 TAQVSESQGQVC
-850 VETENPAQA
+850 VESENPVQA

-891 PHFFPHFWYGYP
+891 PPFFPHFWYGYP

-909 NSVGRPSVVMSPE
+909 NSAARPNVVMSPE
-922 DKEAAAG
+922 DKEATAG

-935 VGKESSPPVPGVNC
+935 VAKECSPPVPVVNC
-949 AEQLQKT
+949 AEALQKAT
-956 NSSSGTNT
+956 SSGGSNS
-964 VPFPVAGPGSQ
+964 VPFLVAGAGSE
-975 CSAPKDTSV
+975 CSAPKEASA

-990 QTCPL
+990 QPCPS
-995 AAPKQKTSGQQQH
+995 ASSAKQKTAGQQNH
-1008 SAPQT
+1008 SPQV
-1013 QGTERQPAAPAS
+1013 QGMERQAAVPS
-1025 QPLLSEPPKSELKN
+1025 TPPLSAEPLKNELKN
-1039 SIPSRKEKTGK
+1039 RICSRKEKMDK
-1050 GRDSKGAANLQT
+1050 GSKGAGNLQAERT
-1062 ESRAQRM
+1062 
-1069 REESSEDENEVSD
+1069 REESSEDESEVSN

-1100 RRPRLERGYS
+1100 RRPRLEWGYS

-1130 SRDDSYQYQRNF
+1130 ARDDGYQYQRNF
-1142 RGQPYR
+1142 RGRPYR

-1161 GQQA
+1161 GHQA

>member
-538 LSQKLEPNSSENSQD
+538 LSQKLEPNSSEKNSQD

-574 EQVRNVCLISKFSS
+574 EQ
-588 QETSDKGEL
+588 
-597 HHSHNLTECLP
+597 NLTECLP

>member
-1 MDAAGRA
+1 MEAACTPD
-8 GGSQQGHP
+8 GGERSHQGS
-16 GGGDGDAPG
+16 GMDAPG
-25 DAPMDRYLRS
+25 DTSMDCYLRS

-40 KKVAKDG
+40 KRVAKDG

-64 HMDVRMACVD
+64 HIDVRMACVD

-89 PFEEYLKNLEN
+89 PFEDYLKCLEN

-122 IYREPNASPSR
+122 IYQEPNASPSH

-156 YPIEYAEKAAL
+156 YPIEYSEKAAL

-176 YEKVFNVDVK
+176 YEKVFDTDVK
-186 KIVAELSAVGGTG
+186 KIIAELSAVGGTE

-218 SKATTASDV
+218 SKAATVSDM
-227 NGMKS
+227 NGLKS

-239 ESNGNST
+239 KSNGNPT
-246 LVVVP
+246 LLVLP
-251 KKVLKSLDP
+251 KKVLKSLNP
-260 LVYRNIEY
+260 SVYRNVEY
-268 DVWLQSK
+268 EVWLQSK

-309 AHIQEVRSDNG
+309 AHIQEVCSENG

-342 LPQTSPMEGWNTV
+342 LPQASPMEGWNTV

-364 PTWGQNAQPDAE
+364 STWGQNAQPDAD
-376 CRGPKGQSKSIKP
+376 CRGPKNQSKSIKP

-401 GTRQHQFLSSGP
+401 GTRQHQFLCSGP
-413 QPHQTSTEQKP
+413 QPHQTSAEQKT
-424 PGRNPS
+424 PGRSPS
-430 QSVRKAE
+430 QTVRKPE
-437 RERAEDLTPG
+437 RERTEDVNHG

-452 YFGLSPEERREK
+452 YFGLSPEERWEK

-484 PALCNNQSVCQAA
+484 PALSNNQSVCQAA
-497 TQTMDT
+497 TQTVDN
-503 SNQKKFSTNERRNS
+503 SDQKKFLNNDRRKN
-517 KWTAEVEEQQK
+517 KWTSEVEEQK
-528 EKESN
+528 DKESN

-538 LSQKLEPNSSENSQD
+538 LSQKLEPNSSEKNSQD
-553 ESYPKASSPL
+553 ESYPKVSSPL
-563 EQVKIDSAFLA
+563 EQVKTDSSILA
-574 EQVRNVCLISKFSS
+574 EQTV
-588 QETSDKGEL
+588 
-597 HHSHNLTECLP
+597 TECLP
-608 SITPTP
+608 SVTPTP

-623 PPPVP
+623 PPTVP

-635 AWPSEPTSYGP
+635 AWPSEPATYGP
-646 AGIPSQIPASSLMP
+646 AGISAQIPASSLMAA
-660 GPAAGPDSIV
+660 PATGPDSIV
-670 SQAQVTSASVAGVP
+670 SQAQVTSAPVAGVP
-684 VWLQAVNQP
+684 VSLQAVNQP

-701 NPYQDPLYPGFPL
+701 NPYQDPLYPGFPF
-714 SEKGERAVAPS
+714 SEKGERAIAPS

-739 NILRFFFNLGVKAYS
+739 SILRFFFNLGVKAYS

-779 NVSLPVYPHSPWFQ
+779 NVSLPVYPHNPWFQ
-793 EAPPAQNESETARP
+793 ETPPTQNENETART
-807 NRHFGVQSE
+807 NMHFAVQSE
-816 ARSNGQI
+816 ARANGQI
-823 PQVDSRSPSLPLIIP
+823 PQLNSRSPSLPLIIP
-838 TAQVTESQGQVC
+838 TAQVSEGQGQVC
-850 VETENPAQA
+850 VESENPVQA
-859 LHANYEE
+859 LHASYEE
-866 SLRGKNMFPQP
+866 SLRGKNVFPQP

-891 PHFFPHFWYGYP
+891 PPFFPHFWYGYP

-909 NSVGRPSVVMSPE
+909 NSVARPNVVMSPE
-922 DKEAAAG
+922 DKEATPS
-929 TSANMY
+929 TSASIY
-935 VGKESSPPVPGVNC
+935 VAKECSPPVAVGNC
-949 AEQLQKT
+949 AEQLQKPH
-956 NSSSGTNT
+956 SSSSSSSSST
-964 VPFPVAGPGSQ
+964 VPFPVGSSE
-975 CSAPKDTSV
+975 CSSPKDPAA
-984 RAPQLE
+984 RAPQVE
-990 QTCPL
+990 QTGP
-995 AAPKQKTSGQQQH
+995 AAPPAKAAGQ
-1008 SAPQT
+1008 QT
-1013 QGTERQPAAPAS
+1013 QGAERRTAVPNAS
-1025 QPLLSEPPKSELKN
+1025 PLLAEPAKNELRN
-1039 SIPSRKEKTGK
+1039 SIPSSRKDKADK
-1050 GRDSKGAANLQT
+1050 GRDSKGAGNLQP
-1062 ESRAQRM
+1062 ESRAQKT
-1069 REESSEDENEVSD
+1069 REESSEDESEVSD

-1095 TYGGG
+1095 TYGG
-1100 RRPRLERGYS
+1100 RRPRLEWGYS

-1119 NEEAWKGPPGR
+1119 NEEAWKGPAASRG
-1130 SRDDSYQYQRNF
+1130 RDDGYQYQRSF
-1142 RGQPYR
+1142 RGRPYR

-1161 GQQA
+1161 GHQA

>member
-1 MDAAGRA
+1 MEAVCRTDSGEQ
-8 GGSQQGHP
+8 SHQ
-16 GGGDGDAPG
+16 GGGADTPG
-25 DAPMDRYLRS
+25 DTSMDCYLRS

-40 KKVAKDG
+40 KRVAKDG

-64 HMDVRMACVD
+64 HIEVRMACVD

-89 PFEEYLKNLEN
+89 PFEDYLKCLEN

-122 IYREPNASPSR
+122 IYQEPNASPSH
-133 VTENGFSDKVL
+133 VTENDFSDKVL

-156 YPIEYAEKAAL
+156 YPIEYSEKAAL

-176 YEKVFNVDVK
+176 YEKVFGTDVK
-186 KIVAELSAVGGTG
+186 KIIEELSAGGVTE

-212 EDDNYR
+212 EDDSYR
-218 SKATTASDV
+218 SKATAVSDT
-227 NGMKS
+227 NGLKS
-232 LSGNKHL
+232 LSENEHL
-239 ESNGNST
+239 KSNGNPAS
-246 LVVVP
+246 LVLP
-251 KKVLKSLDP
+251 KEVLKALNPS
-260 LVYRNIEY
+260 VYRNVEY

-297 KVRLDH
+297 KVRLEH
-303 NGKFYN
+303 NGKYYN
-309 AHIQEVRSDNG
+309 AHIQEVCSENG

-364 PTWGQNAQPDAE
+364 PTWGQNAQPDAD
-376 CRGPKGQSKSIKP
+376 CRGPKNQSKSVKP

-401 GTRQHQFLSSGP
+401 GTRQHQFLCSGP
-413 QPHQTSTEQKP
+413 QPHQTSAEQKAS
-424 PGRNPS
+424 GRNPS
-430 QSVRKAE
+430 QTVRKPD
-437 RERAEDLTPG
+437 RERTEDPNHG

-484 PALCNNQSVCQAA
+484 PALSNNQSVCQAA
-497 TQTMDT
+497 TQTVDNL
-503 SNQKKFSTNERRNS
+503 SQKKFSSNERRNN
-517 KWTAEVEEQQK
+517 KWTVEVEEQK
-528 EKESN
+528 DKESN

-538 LSQKLEPNSSENSQD
+538 LSQKLEPNSSEKNSQD
-553 ESYPKASSPL
+553 ESCPKDSSPL
-563 EQVKIDSAFLA
+563 EQVKTDSPVLA

-597 HHSHNLTECLP
+597 HHSHNLTECLL

-623 PPPVP
+623 PPAVP

-635 AWPSEPTSYGP
+635 AWPSEPATYGP
-646 AGIPSQIPASSLMP
+646 AGIPAQIPASSLMP
-660 GPAAGPDSIV
+660 APATGPDSIV
-670 SQAQVTSASVAGVP
+670 SQAQ
-684 VWLQAVNQP
+684 
-693 LMPLPQTL
+693 TL
-701 NPYQDPLYPGFPL
+701 YPYQDPLYPGFPF

-725 YSLCNTGEDLPKDK
+725 YSLCSTGEDLPKDK

-793 EAPPAQNESETARP
+793 EAPPAQSESEPAQT
-807 NRHFGVQSE
+807 NRHFPVQSE
-816 ARSNGQI
+816 ARSNGQVQ
-823 PQVDSRSPSLPLIIP
+823 QVDGRSASLPLMIP
-838 TAQVTESQGQVC
+838 TAQVSESQGQVC
-850 VETENPAQA
+850 VKSENPVQA

-866 SLRGKNMFPQP
+866 SLRGKNVFPQP
-877 PFGHNHFLGAVPIA
+877 HFGHNHFLGAVPIA
-891 PHFFPHFWYGYP
+891 PPFFPHFWYGYP

-909 NSVGRPSVVMSPE
+909 NSVARPNVVLSPE
-922 DKEAAAG
+922 DKEGAAG
-929 TSANMY
+929 TSAGMY
-935 VGKESSPPVPGVNC
+935 VAKECSPPVPGGNS
-949 AEQLQKT
+949 AEQLQRT
-956 NSSSGTNT
+956 DSSSGPNT
-964 VPFPVAGPGSQ
+964 VPFPAAGARRLQ
-975 CSAPKDTSV
+975 EAPKEAPA
-984 RAPQLE
+984 RASQLE
-990 QTCPL
+990 QTGPL
-995 AAPKQKTSGQQQH
+995 ASLAKQKTAGQRNR
-1008 SAPQT
+1008 SPQT
-1013 QGTERQPAAPAS
+1013 PGTERQPAVPSTLPVPA
-1025 QPLLSEPPKSELKN
+1025 EPKNEPKP
-1039 SIPSRKEKTGK
+1039 SIPSRKEKNDK
-1050 GRDSKGAANLQT
+1050 GRESKGPGSQQT
-1062 ESRAQRM
+1062 ENRVQRT
-1069 REESSEDENEVSD
+1069 REESSEDESEVSD
-1082 MLRSGRSKQFYNQ
+1082 MLRSGRSKQFYSQ
-1095 TYGGG
+1095 AYGGG
-1100 RRPRLERGYS
+1100 RRPRVEWSYS

-1130 SRDDSYQYQRNF
+1130 GRDDGYQCQRNF
-1142 RGQPYR
+1142 RGRPYR
-1148 NDRRRATLGDNQR
+1148 NDRRRATQGDSQR
-1161 GQQA
+1161 GHQT

>member
-1 MDAAGRA
+1 MEAACTPD
-8 GGSQQGHP
+8 GGERSHQGS
-16 GGGDGDAPG
+16 GMDAPG
-25 DAPMDRYLRS
+25 DTSMDCYLRS

-40 KKVAKDG
+40 KRVAKDG

-64 HMDVRMACVD
+64 HIDVRMACVD

-89 PFEEYLKNLEN
+89 PFEDYLKCLEN

-122 IYREPNASPSR
+122 IYREPNASPSH

-156 YPIEYAEKAAL
+156 YPIEYSEKAAL

-176 YEKVFNVDVK
+176 YEKVFDTDVK
-186 KIVAELSAVGGTG
+186 KIIAELSAVGGTE

-218 SKATTASDV
+218 SKAATVSDM
-227 NGMKS
+227 NGLKS

-239 ESNGNST
+239 KSNGNPT
-246 LVVVP
+246 LLVLP
-251 KKVLKSLDP
+251 KKVLKSLNP
-260 LVYRNIEY
+260 SVYRNVEY
-268 DVWLQSK
+268 EVWLQSK

-309 AHIQEVRSDNG
+309 AHIQEVCSENG

-342 LPQTSPMEGWNTV
+342 LPQASPMEGWNTV

-364 PTWGQNAQPDAE
+364 STWGQNAQPDAD
-376 CRGPKGQSKSIKP
+376 CRGPKNQSKSIKP

-401 GTRQHQFLSSGP
+401 GTRQHQFLCSAP
-413 QPHQTSTEQKP
+413 QPHQTSAEQKT
-424 PGRNPS
+424 PGRSPS
-430 QSVRKAE
+430 QTVRKPE
-437 RERAEDLTPG
+437 RERTEDVNHG

-452 YFGLSPEERREK
+452 YFGLSPEERWEK

-484 PALCNNQSVCQAA
+484 PALSNNQSVCQAA
-497 TQTMDT
+497 TQTVDN
-503 SNQKKFSTNERRNS
+503 SDQKKFLNNDRRKN
-517 KWTAEVEEQQK
+517 KWTSEVEEQK
-528 EKESN
+528 DKESN

-538 LSQKLEPNSSENSQD
+538 LSQKLEPNSSEKNSQD
-553 ESYPKASSPL
+553 ESYPKVSSPL
-563 EQVKIDSAFLA
+563 EQVKTDSSILA
-574 EQVRNVCLISKFSS
+574 EQTV
-588 QETSDKGEL
+588 
-597 HHSHNLTECLP
+597 TECLP
-608 SITPTP
+608 SVTPTP

-623 PPPVP
+623 PPTVP

-635 AWPSEPTSYGP
+635 AWPSEPATYGP
-646 AGIPSQIPASSLMP
+646 AGISAQIPASSLMAA
-660 GPAAGPDSIV
+660 PATGPDSIV
-670 SQAQVTSASVAGVP
+670 SQAQVTSAPVAGVP
-684 VWLQAVNQP
+684 VSLQAVNQP

-701 NPYQDPLYPGFPL
+701 NPYQDPLYPGFPF
-714 SEKGERAVAPS
+714 SEKGERAIAPS

-739 NILRFFFNLGVKAYS
+739 SILRFFFNLGVKAYS

-779 NVSLPVYPHSPWFQ
+779 NVSLPVYPHNPWFQ
-793 EAPPAQNESETARP
+793 ETPPTQNENETART
-807 NRHFGVQSE
+807 NMHFAVQSE
-816 ARSNGQI
+816 ARANGQI
-823 PQVDSRSPSLPLIIP
+823 PQLNSRSPSLPLIIP
-838 TAQVTESQGQVC
+838 TAQVSEGQGQVC
-850 VETENPAQA
+850 VESENPVQA
-859 LHANYEE
+859 LHASYEE
-866 SLRGKNMFPQP
+866 SLRGKNVFPQP

-891 PHFFPHFWYGYP
+891 PPFFPHFWYGYP

-909 NSVGRPSVVMSPE
+909 NSVARPNVVMSPE
-922 DKEAAAG
+922 DKEATPS
-929 TSANMY
+929 TSANIY
-935 VGKESSPPVPGVNC
+935 VAKECSPPVAVGNC
-949 AEQLQKT
+949 AEQLQKPHG
-956 NSSSGTNT
+956 SSSSSSSST
-964 VPFPVAGPGSQ
+964 VPFPVGSSE
-975 CSAPKDTSV
+975 CSSPKDPAA

-990 QTCPL
+990 QTGP
-995 AAPKQKTSGQQQH
+995 AAPPAKAAGQ
-1008 SAPQT
+1008 QT
-1013 QGTERQPAAPAS
+1013 QGAERRTAVPNTS
-1025 QPLLSEPPKSELKN
+1025 PLLAEPAKNELRN
-1039 SIPSRKEKTGK
+1039 SIPSSRKDKADK
-1050 GRDSKGAANLQT
+1050 GRDSKGAGNLQP
-1062 ESRAQRM
+1062 ESRAQKT
-1069 REESSEDENEVSD
+1069 REESSEDESEVSD

-1095 TYGGG
+1095 TYGG
-1100 RRPRLERGYS
+1100 RRPRLEWGYS

-1119 NEEAWKGPPGR
+1119 NEEAWKGPAASRG
-1130 SRDDSYQYQRNF
+1130 RDDGYQYQRNF
-1142 RGQPYR
+1142 RGRPYR

-1161 GQQA
+1161 GHQA

>member
-8 GGSQQGHP
+8 GGGEQSQP
-16 GGGDGDAPG
+16 GSGRDAPG
-25 DAPMDRYLRS
+25 DTSMDRYLRS

-64 HMDVRMACVD
+64 HIDVRMACVD

-89 PFEEYLKNLEN
+89 PFEDYLKSLEN

-122 IYREPNASPSR
+122 IYQEPNASPSR

-176 YEKVFNVDVK
+176 YEKVFDMDVK
-186 KIVAELSAVGGTG
+186 KIMAELSAVGVAE

-212 EDDNYR
+212 EDDNCR
-218 SKATTASDV
+218 SKATTVSDM

-239 ESNGNST
+239 ESNGSPT
-246 LVVVP
+246 SLVLP

-268 DVWLQSK
+268 DVWLRSR

-292 VGDKC
+292 IGDKC

-309 AHIQEVRSDNG
+309 AHIQEVCSENG

-355 PGKKIKKFF
+355 PGKKIKKFY

-376 CRGPKGQSKSIKP
+376 CRGPKNQSKSIKP

-401 GTRQHQFLSSGP
+401 GTRQHQFLCSGP
-413 QPHQTSTEQKP
+413 QPHQTSTEQKA

-430 QSVRKAE
+430 QSARKAE
-437 RERAEDLTPG
+437 RERGEELSHHG
-447 SRDCN
+447 GRDCH

-484 PALCNNQSVCQAA
+484 PALCNNQLVCQAA
-497 TQTMDT
+497 TQTVDNV
-503 SNQKKFSTNERRNS
+503 NQKKFSNSERRNS
-517 KWTAEVEEQQK
+517 KWTAEVEEQK

-538 LSQKLEPNSSENSQD
+538 LSQKLEPNSSEN
-553 ESYPKASSPL
+553 
-563 EQVKIDSAFLA
+563 
-574 EQVRNVCLISKFSS
+574 
-588 QETSDKGEL
+588 
-597 HHSHNLTECLP
+597 LTECLP
-608 SITPTP
+608 SVTPTP

-623 PPPVP
+623 PPAVP

-635 AWPSEPTSYGP
+635 AWPSEPATYGP
-646 AGIPSQIPASSLMP
+646 AGIPTQIPASSLMP
-660 GPAAGPDSIV
+660 GPATGPDSIV
-670 SQAQVTSASVAGVP
+670 SQAQVTSASGAGVP

-701 NPYQDPLYPGFPL
+701 NPYQDPLYPGFPFN
-714 SEKGERAVAPS
+714 EKGERAVAPP
-725 YSLCNTGEDLPKDK
+725 YSLCSTGDDLPKDK

-779 NVSLPVYPHSPWFQ
+779 NVSLPVYPHNPWFQ
-793 EAPPAQNESETARP
+793 EAAPAQNENDTARP
-807 NRHFGVQSE
+807 NRHFVQTE

-823 PQVDSRSPSLPLIIP
+823 PQVDRSPSLPLIIP
-838 TAQVTESQGQVC
+838 SAQVTESQGQVC
-850 VETENPAQA
+850 VEPENPAQA

-891 PHFFPHFWYGYP
+891 PPFFPHFWYGYP

-909 NSVGRPSVVMSPE
+909 NSVARPNVVLSPE

-929 TSANMY
+929 TSASMY
-935 VGKESSPPVPGVNC
+935 VGKECSPPVPGVNC

-956 NSSSGTNT
+956 NSGSNT
-964 VPFPVAGPGSQ
+964 VPFPVAAAGT
-975 CSAPKDTSV
+975 PKDTSA

-990 QTCPL
+990 QTCP
-995 AAPKQKTSGQQQH
+995 AAPKQKAAGQQH
-1008 SAPQT
+1008 RPPQT
-1013 QGTERQPAAPAS
+1013 QGPERPTAGPSTQA
-1025 QPLLSEPPKSELKN
+1025 LLAEPPKNELKAGT
-1039 SIPSRKEKTGK
+1039 PGRKERPAK
-1050 GRDSKGAANLQT
+1050 GRESKGAGNAQLD
-1062 ESRAQRM
+1062 SRAQRT
-1069 REESSEDENEVSD
+1069 REESSEDDTEVSD

-1100 RRPRLERGYS
+1100 RRPRPDRGYS

-1119 NEEAWKGPPGR
+1119 NEEAWKGPPSR
-1130 SRDDSYQYQRNF
+1130 SRDDGYQYQRNF

-1148 NDRRRATLGDNQR
+1148 NDRRRAALGDNQR

>member
-1 MDAAGRA
+1 MDA
-8 GGSQQGHP
+8 GGEQSHP
-16 GGGDGDAPG
+16 GSGGGDAPG
-25 DAPMDRYLRS
+25 DASMDRYLRS

-64 HMDVRMACVD
+64 HIDVRMACVD

-122 IYREPNASPSR
+122 IYQEPNASPSR

-156 YPIEYAEKAAL
+156 YPIEYSEKAAL

-176 YEKVFNVDVK
+176 YEKVFDVDIK
-186 KIVAELSAVGGTG
+186 KNIAELSAVGGTG

-212 EDDNYR
+212 EDDTYR
-218 SKATTASDV
+218 SKATTVTDM

-239 ESNGNST
+239 ESNGNPA
-246 LVVVP
+246 LLVVP

-275 WDQQKQ
+275 LDQQKQ

-297 KVRLDH
+297 KVRLEH

-309 AHIQEVRSDNG
+309 AHIQEVHSESG

-376 CRGPKGQSKSIKP
+376 CRGAKNQSKSIKP

-401 GTRQHQFLSSGP
+401 GTRQHQFLCSGP
-413 QPHQTSTEQKP
+413 QPHQTSTEQKA

-430 QSVRKAE
+430 QSVRKVE
-437 RERAEDLTPG
+437 RERAEDLNHG

-497 TQTMDT
+497 TQTMDNL
-503 SNQKKFSTNERRNS
+503 NQKKFSNNERRNS
-517 KWTAEVEEQQK
+517 KWTAEVEEQK

-563 EQVKIDSAFLA
+563 EQVKTDSSMLA

-597 HHSHNLTECLP
+597 HHSHNLTECVP
-608 SITPTP
+608 SVTPTP

-623 PPPVP
+623 PPAVP

-635 AWPSEPTSYGP
+635 AWPSEPTTYGP

-764 YPLHQAYLAACRMYP
+764 YPLHQAYLAAVRMYP
-779 NVSLPVYPHSPWFQ
+779 NVSLPVYPHNPWFQ
-793 EAPPAQNESETARP
+793 EAPPAQNDSEAARP

-838 TAQVTESQGQVC
+838 TAQVSESQGQVC
-850 VETENPAQA
+850 VEAENPAQA

-891 PHFFPHFWYGYP
+891 PPFFPHFWYGYP

-929 TSANMY
+929 TSASMY
-935 VGKESSPPVPGVNC
+935 VGKESSAPVPGVNC
-949 AEQLQKT
+949 AEQLLK
-956 NSSSGTNT
+956 NNRSSGSNT
-964 VPFPVAGPGSQ
+964 VPFPVAGAGSQ
-975 CSAPKDTSV
+975 CSAPKDTSA

-990 QTCPL
+990 QTCPA
-995 AAPKQKTSGQQQH
+995 AAPKQKPAGQQH
-1008 SAPQT
+1008 RAPQAP
-1013 QGTERQPAAPAS
+1013 QAPGTERQPAAPSS
-1025 QPLLSEPPKSELKN
+1025 QSPLAEPPKNELKT
-1039 SIPSRKEKTGK
+1039 SIASRKEKTGK
-1050 GRDSKGAANLQT
+1050 GRDSKGAGSLQM
-1062 ESRAQRM
+1062 ESRAQRT
-1069 REESSEDENEVSD
+1069 REESSEDESEVSD

-1100 RRPRLERGYS
+1100 RRPRLDRGYS

-1130 SRDDSYQYQRNF
+1130 SRDDGYQYQRNF

-1148 NDRRRATLGDNQR
+1148 NDRRRAALGDNQR

>member
-8 GGSQQGHP
+8 GGGEQSQP
-16 GGGDGDAPG
+16 GSGRDASGDSS
-25 DAPMDRYLRS
+25 MDRYLRS

-64 HMDVRMACVD
+64 HIDVRMACVD

-89 PFEEYLKNLEN
+89 PFEDYLKSLEN

-122 IYREPNASPSR
+122 IYQEPNASPSR

-176 YEKVFNVDVK
+176 YEKVFDVDVK
-186 KIVAELSAVGGTG
+186 KIMAELSAVGVAE

-212 EDDNYR
+212 EDDSYR
-218 SKATTASDV
+218 SKATTVSDM

-239 ESNGNST
+239 ESNGSPT
-246 LVVVP
+246 SLVLP

-268 DVWLQSK
+268 DVWLRSR

-292 VGDKC
+292 IGDKC

-309 AHIQEVRSDNG
+309 AHIQEVCSENG

-355 PGKKIKKFF
+355 PGKKIKKFY

-376 CRGPKGQSKSIKP
+376 CRGPKNQSKSIKP

-401 GTRQHQFLSSGP
+401 GTRQHQFLCSGP
-413 QPHQTSTEQKP
+413 QPHQTSTEQKA
-424 PGRNPS
+424 PGRTPS
-430 QSVRKAE
+430 QSARKAE
-437 RERAEDLTPG
+437 RERGEELSHHG
-447 SRDCN
+447 SRDCH

-484 PALCNNQSVCQAA
+484 PALCNNQLVCQAA
-497 TQTMDT
+497 TQTVDNV
-503 SNQKKFSTNERRNS
+503 NQKKFSNSERRNS
-517 KWTAEVEEQQK
+517 KWTAEVEEQK

-538 LSQKLEPNSSENSQD
+538 LSQKLEPNSSEN
-553 ESYPKASSPL
+553 
-563 EQVKIDSAFLA
+563 
-574 EQVRNVCLISKFSS
+574 
-588 QETSDKGEL
+588 
-597 HHSHNLTECLP
+597 LTECLP
-608 SITPTP
+608 SVTPTP

-623 PPPVP
+623 PPAVP

-635 AWPSEPTSYGP
+635 AWPSEPATYGP
-646 AGIPSQIPASSLMP
+646 AGIPTQIPASSLMP
-660 GPAAGPDSIV
+660 GPATGPDSIV
-670 SQAQVTSASVAGVP
+670 SQAQVTSASGAGVP

-701 NPYQDPLYPGFPL
+701 NPYQDPLYPGFPFN
-714 SEKGERAVAPS
+714 EKGERAVAPP
-725 YSLCNTGEDLPKDK
+725 YSLCSTGDDLPKDK

-779 NVSLPVYPHSPWFQ
+779 NVSLPVYPHNPWFQ
-793 EAPPAQNESETARP
+793 EAAPAQNENDTARP
-807 NRHFGVQSE
+807 NRHFAVQTE

-823 PQVDSRSPSLPLIIP
+823 PQVDRSPSLPLIIP
-838 TAQVTESQGQVC
+838 SAQVTESQGQVC
-850 VETENPAQA
+850 VEPENPAQA

-891 PHFFPHFWYGYP
+891 PPFFPHFWYGYP

-909 NSVGRPSVVMSPE
+909 NSVARPNVVLSPE

-929 TSANMY
+929 TSASMY
-935 VGKESSPPVPGVNC
+935 VGKECSPPVPGVNC

-956 NSSSGTNT
+956 NSGSNT
-964 VPFPVAGPGSQ
+964 VPFPVAAAGS
-975 CSAPKDTSV
+975 PKDTSA

-990 QTCPL
+990 QTSP
-995 AAPKQKTSGQQQH
+995 AAPKQKAAGQQH
-1008 SAPQT
+1008 RPPQT
-1013 QGTERQPAAPAS
+1013 QGPERPTAGPSTQA
-1025 QPLLSEPPKSELKN
+1025 LLAEPPKNELKA
-1039 SIPSRKEKTGK
+1039 STPGRKERPAK
-1050 GRDSKGAANLQT
+1050 GRESKGAGNAQPD
-1062 ESRAQRM
+1062 SRAQRT
-1069 REESSEDENEVSD
+1069 REESSEDDTEVSD

-1100 RRPRLERGYS
+1100 RRPRPDRGYS

-1119 NEEAWKGPPGR
+1119 NEEAWKGPPSR
-1130 SRDDSYQYQRNF
+1130 SRDDGYQYQRNF

-1148 NDRRRATLGDNQR
+1148 NDRRRAALGDNQR

>member
-1 MDAAGRA
+1 SMDG
-8 GGSQQGHP
+8 
-16 GGGDGDAPG
+16 
-25 DAPMDRYLRS
+25 YLRS

-40 KKVAKDG
+40 KRVAKDG

-64 HMDVRMACVD
+64 HIDVRMACVD

-89 PFEEYLKNLEN
+89 PFEEYLKCLEN

-122 IYREPNASPSR
+122 IYREPNASPSH

-156 YPIEYAEKAAL
+156 YPIEYSEKAAL

-176 YEKVFNVDVK
+176 YEKVFDTDVK
-186 KIVAELSAVGGTG
+186 KIIAELSAVGVTE
-199 ESNGSSEVSASDS
+199 ESNGSSELSASDS

-218 SKATTASDV
+218 SKATTV
-227 NGMKS
+227 NDMNGLKS

-239 ESNGNST
+239 KSNGNPA
-246 LVVVP
+246 LVVLP
-251 KKVLKSLDP
+251 KKVLKSLNP
-260 LVYRNIEY
+260 SVYRNVEY

-309 AHIQEVRSDNG
+309 AHIQEVCSENG

-342 LPQTSPMEGWNTV
+342 LPQASPMEGWNTV

-364 PTWGQNAQPDAE
+364 PTWGQNAQPDAD
-376 CRGPKGQSKSIKP
+376 CRGPKNQSKSIKP

-401 GTRQHQFLSSGP
+401 GTRQHQFLCSGP
-413 QPHQTSTEQKP
+413 QPHQTSTEQKTA
-424 PGRNPS
+424 GRNPS
-430 QSVRKAE
+430 QAVRKPD
-437 RERAEDLTPG
+437 RERTEDLNHS

-484 PALCNNQSVCQAA
+484 PALSNVCFFPYKLLTDFSCDSCKWCNGSFTRLCLGI
-497 TQTMDT
+497 T
-503 SNQKKFSTNERRNS
+503 
-517 KWTAEVEEQQK
+517 
-528 EKESN
+528 ESN
-533 SRQIH
+533 SRQIN
-538 LSQKLEPNSSENSQD
+538 LSQNLEPNSSEKNSQD

-563 EQVKIDSAFLA
+563 EQVKTDSPILA
-574 EQVRNVCLISKFSS
+574 EQS
-588 QETSDKGEL
+588 
-597 HHSHNLTECLP
+597 LTECLP
-608 SITPTP
+608 SVTPTP

-623 PPPVP
+623 RPAVP
-628 SVPAIVP
+628 SVPTIVP
-635 AWPSEPTSYGP
+635 AWPSEPTTYGP
-646 AGIPSQIPASSLMP
+646 AGIPAQIPASSLMP
-660 GPAAGPDSIV
+660 APATGPDSIV
-670 SQAQVTSASVAGVP
+670 SQAQVTSAPVAGVP
-684 VWLQAVNQP
+684 VSLQAVNQP

-779 NVSLPVYPHSPWFQ
+779 NVSLPVYPHNPWFQ
-793 EAPPAQNESETARP
+793 EAPPTPNESEAARTS
-807 NRHFGVQSE
+807 RHFPGQSE

-823 PQVDSRSPSLPLIIP
+823 PQADSRSPSLPLIIP
-838 TAQVTESQGQVC
+838 TAQVSESQGQVC
-850 VETENPAQA
+850 VESENPAQA

-866 SLRGKNMFPQP
+866 SLRGKNVFPQP

-891 PHFFPHFWYGYP
+891 PPFFPHFWYGYP

-909 NSVGRPSVVMSPE
+909 NSVARPNVVMSPE
-922 DKEAAAG
+922 DKETAVG
-929 TSANMY
+929 TSASVY
-935 VGKESSPPVPGVNC
+935 AAKECGPPVPAVNC
-949 AEQLQKT
+949 AEQLQKN
-956 NSSSGTNT
+956 NSSGGGLNA
-964 VPFPVAGPGSQ
+964 VPFPVA
-975 CSAPKDTSV
+975 SASSECGALKETSA

-990 QTCPL
+990 PTSPS
-995 AAPKQKTSGQQQH
+995 ASPAKQKPAGQQH
-1008 SAPQT
+1008 RTPQI
-1013 QGTERQPAAPAS
+1013 QGGTERQAAVPNAS
-1025 QPLLSEPPKSELKN
+1025 PLLAEPPRNELKN
-1039 SIPSRKEKTGK
+1039 SGSSRKEKTDK
-1050 GRDSKGAANLQT
+1050 GRDSKGAGNVQT
-1062 ESRAQRM
+1062 ESRAQRT
-1069 REESSEDENEVSD
+1069 REESSEDESEVSD
-1082 MLRSGRSKQFYNQ
+1082 MLKSGRSKQFYNQ

-1100 RRPRLERGYS
+1100 RRPRLEWGYS
-1110 SRGGYQFQR
+1110 SRGGGYQFQR
-1119 NEEAWKGPPGR
+1119 NEETWKGPPSR
-1130 SRDDSYQYQRNF
+1130 SRDDGYQYQRNF
-1142 RGQPYR
+1142 RGRPYR
-1148 NDRRRATLGDNQR
+1148 NDRRRAALGDNQR
-1161 GQQA
+1161 GHQA

>member
-8 GGSQQGHP
+8 GGGEQSHP
-16 GGGDGDAPG
+16 GSGDAPG
-25 DAPMDRYLRS
+25 DTSMDRYLRS

-64 HMDVRMACVD
+64 HIDVRMACVD

-89 PFEEYLKNLEN
+89 PFEDYLKSLEN

-122 IYREPNASPSR
+122 IYQEPNASPSR

-176 YEKVFNVDVK
+176 YEKVFDMDVK
-186 KIVAELSAVGGTG
+186 KIMAELSAVGVTE

-212 EDDNYR
+212 EDDSCR
-218 SKATTASDV
+218 SKATTVSDM

-239 ESNGNST
+239 ESNGNPTS
-246 LVVVP
+246 LVLP

-260 LVYRNIEY
+260 LVYRNVEY
-268 DVWLQSK
+268 DVWLRSK

-292 VGDKC
+292 IGDKC
-297 KVRLDH
+297 KVRLEH

-309 AHIQEVRSDNG
+309 AHIQEVFSENG

-355 PGKKIKKFF
+355 PGKKIKKFY

-376 CRGPKGQSKSIKP
+376 CRGPKNQSKSIKP

-401 GTRQHQFLSSGP
+401 GTRQHQFLCSGP
-413 QPHQTSTEQKP
+413 QPHQTSTEQKA

-430 QSVRKAE
+430 QSARKAE
-437 RERAEDLTPG
+437 RERSEELSHG

-497 TQTMDT
+497 TQTVD
-503 SNQKKFSTNERRNS
+503 SVNQKKFSNSERRNS
-517 KWTAEVEEQQK
+517 KCTAEVEEQK

-538 LSQKLEPNSSENSQD
+538 LSQKLEPNSSEN
-553 ESYPKASSPL
+553 
-563 EQVKIDSAFLA
+563 
-574 EQVRNVCLISKFSS
+574 
-588 QETSDKGEL
+588 
-597 HHSHNLTECLP
+597 LTECLP
-608 SITPTP
+608 SVTPTP

-623 PPPVP
+623 PPAVP

-635 AWPSEPTSYGP
+635 AWPSEPATYGP
-646 AGIPSQIPASSLMP
+646 AGIPTQIPASSLMP
-660 GPAAGPDSIV
+660 GPATGPDSIV

-701 NPYQDPLYPGFPL
+701 NPYQDPLYPGFPFN
-714 SEKGERAVAPS
+714 EKGERAVAPP
-725 YSLCNTGEDLPKDK
+725 YSLCSTGEDLPKDK

-779 NVSLPVYPHSPWFQ
+779 NVSLPVYPHNPWFQ
-793 EAPPAQNESETARP
+793 EAAPTQSENETARP
-807 NRHFGVQSE
+807 NRHFAVQTE
-816 ARSNGQI
+816 ARPNGQI
-823 PQVDSRSPSLPLIIP
+823 PQVDRSPSLPLIIP
-838 TAQVTESQGQVC
+838 SAQVTESQGQVC

-891 PHFFPHFWYGYP
+891 PPFFPHFWYGYP

-909 NSVGRPSVVMSPE
+909 NSVARPNVILSPE
-922 DKEAAAG
+922 DKEAATGA
-929 TSANMY
+929 SASMY
-935 VGKESSPPVPGVNC
+935 VGKECSPPVPGVNC

-956 NSSSGTNT
+956 NSGSGSNT
-964 VPFPVAGPGSQ
+964 VPFPVAASGT
-975 CSAPKDTSV
+975 PKDTSA

-990 QTCPL
+990 QTCPST
-995 AAPKQKTSGQQQH
+995 APKQKAAVQQH
-1008 SAPQT
+1008 RAPQT
-1013 QGTERQPAAPAS
+1013 QGPEKPTAGPS
-1025 QPLLSEPPKSELKN
+1025 TQPLLAEPPKNELKPGT
-1039 SIPSRKEKTGK
+1039 PSRKEKPAK
-1050 GRDSKGAANLQT
+1050 GRESKGAGNVQT
-1062 ESRAQRM
+1062 ESRAQRT
-1069 REESSEDENEVSD
+1069 REESSEDDTEVSD

-1100 RRPRLERGYS
+1100 RRPRPDRGYS

-1119 NEEAWKGPPGR
+1119 NEEAWKGPPSR
-1130 SRDDSYQYQRNF
+1130 SRDDGYQYQRNF

>member
-8 GGSQQGHP
+8 GGGEQSQP
-16 GGGDGDAPG
+16 GSGRDAPG
-25 DAPMDRYLRS
+25 DTSMDRYLRS

-64 HMDVRMACVD
+64 HIDVRMACVD

-89 PFEEYLKNLEN
+89 PFEDYLKSLEN

-122 IYREPNASPSR
+122 IYQEPNASPSR

-176 YEKVFNVDVK
+176 YEKVFDVDVK
-186 KIVAELSAVGGTG
+186 KIMAELSAVGVAE

-212 EDDNYR
+212 EDDSYR
-218 SKATTASDV
+218 SKATTVSDM

-239 ESNGNST
+239 ESNGSPT
-246 LVVVP
+246 SLVLP

-268 DVWLQSK
+268 DVWLRSR

-292 VGDKC
+292 IGDKC

-309 AHIQEVRSDNG
+309 AHIQEVCSENG

-355 PGKKIKKFF
+355 PGKKIKKFY

-376 CRGPKGQSKSIKP
+376 CRGPKNQSKSIKP

-401 GTRQHQFLSSGP
+401 GTRQHQFLCSGP
-413 QPHQTSTEQKP
+413 QPHQTSTEQKA
-424 PGRNPS
+424 PGRTPS
-430 QSVRKAE
+430 QSARKAE
-437 RERAEDLTPG
+437 RERGEELSHHS
-447 SRDCN
+447 SRDCH

-484 PALCNNQSVCQAA
+484 PALCNNQLVCQAA
-497 TQTMDT
+497 TQTVDNV
-503 SNQKKFSTNERRNS
+503 NQKKFSNSERRNS
-517 KWTAEVEEQQK
+517 KWTAEVEEQK

-538 LSQKLEPNSSENSQD
+538 LSQKLEPNSSEN
-553 ESYPKASSPL
+553 
-563 EQVKIDSAFLA
+563 
-574 EQVRNVCLISKFSS
+574 
-588 QETSDKGEL
+588 
-597 HHSHNLTECLP
+597 LTECLP
-608 SITPTP
+608 SVTPTP

-623 PPPVP
+623 PPAVP

-635 AWPSEPTSYGP
+635 AWPSEPATYGP
-646 AGIPSQIPASSLMP
+646 AGIPTQIPASSLMP
-660 GPAAGPDSIV
+660 GPATGPDSIV
-670 SQAQVTSASVAGVP
+670 SQAQVTSASGAGVP

-701 NPYQDPLYPGFPL
+701 NPYQDPLYPGFPFN
-714 SEKGERAVAPS
+714 EKGERAVAPP
-725 YSLCNTGEDLPKDK
+725 YSLCSTGDDLPKDK

-779 NVSLPVYPHSPWFQ
+779 NVSLPVYPHNPWFQ
-793 EAPPAQNESETARP
+793 EAAPAQNENDTARP
-807 NRHFGVQSE
+807 NRHFAVQTE

-823 PQVDSRSPSLPLIIP
+823 PQVDRSPSLPLIIP
-838 TAQVTESQGQVC
+838 SAQVTESQGQVC
-850 VETENPAQA
+850 VEPENPAQA

-891 PHFFPHFWYGYP
+891 PPFFPHFWYGYP

-909 NSVGRPSVVMSPE
+909 NSVARPNVVLSPE

-929 TSANMY
+929 TSASMY
-935 VGKESSPPVPGVNC
+935 MGKECSPPVPGVNC

-956 NSSSGTNT
+956 NSGSNT
-964 VPFPVAGPGSQ
+964 VPFPVAAAGT
-975 CSAPKDTSV
+975 PKDTSA

-990 QTCPL
+990 QTSP
-995 AAPKQKTSGQQQH
+995 AAPKQKAAGQQH
-1008 SAPQT
+1008 RPPQT
-1013 QGTERQPAAPAS
+1013 QGPERPTAGPSTQA
-1025 QPLLSEPPKSELKN
+1025 LLAEPPKNELKAGT
-1039 SIPSRKEKTGK
+1039 PGRKERPAK
-1050 GRDSKGAANLQT
+1050 GRESKGAGNAQPD
-1062 ESRAQRM
+1062 SRAQRT
-1069 REESSEDENEVSD
+1069 REESSEDDTEVSD

-1100 RRPRLERGYS
+1100 RRPRPDRGYS

-1119 NEEAWKGPPGR
+1119 NEEAWKGPPNR

-1148 NDRRRATLGDNQR
+1148 NDRRRAALGDNQR